1 MQITW
6 VGRSTSE
13 DDEDDGD
20 NDGDDDD
27 EDNDGGDED
36 DLSWPSDPGRFPEQV
51 NLPAL
56 L

>member
-1 MQITW
+1 MEITW

-20 NDGDDDD
+20 NDDDED